1 MAAMRARAVAVEE
14 EYLLVDAGTLRPVPP
29 LRVAA
34 APPAVH
40 DLSDLRAALAAQ
52 RHRTAAAA
60 AADGAVIVAAGTSP
74 FPAEARCGCHVRIAV
89 GSLDEAA
96 ALPERL
102 APWLPVLVALA
113 ANSPF
118 WAGADT
124 GYASFA
130 AQLRDRPRR
139 QVPEQAR
146 ARAQARDRGSEMAI
160 VDVADVALDVDDA
173 VLVAALARALVETAV
188 RQWRDGVAPVPVRPE
203 LTRLATW
210 RASRSGL
217 SGVLI
222 DVTGRQVVPARLLVG
237 RLVRHVRDSLDDA
250 GDADVV
256 DELAAALLARGT
268 GAARQREA
276 HRRRGRLEDVVRFL
290 ADRTLDGA
298 VPGDCAGPLAAAA
311 CP

>member
-1 MAAMRARAVAVEE
+1 V
-14 EYLLVDAGTLRPVPP
+14 
-29 LRVAA
+29 
-34 APPAVH
+34 
-40 DLSDLRAALAAQ
+40 S
-52 RHRTAAAA
+52 
-60 AADGAVIVAAGTSP
+60 
-74 FPAEARCGCHVRIAV
+74 
-89 GSLDEAA
+89 
-96 ALPERL
+96 
-102 APWLPVLVALA
+102 
-113 ANSPF
+113 
-118 WAGADT
+118 
-124 GYASFA
+124 
-130 AQLRDRPRR
+130 
-139 QVPEQAR
+139 
-146 ARAQARDRGSEMAI
+146 
-160 VDVADVALDVDDA
+160 
-173 VLVAALARALVETAV
+173 
-188 RQWRDGVAPVPVRPE
+188 VRPE

-298 VPGDCAGPLAAAA
+298 VPSDCAGPLAAAA

>member
-29 LRVAA
+29 LRVGA

-40 DLSDLRAALAAQ
+40 DLGGLRSALVAQ
-52 RHRTAAAA
+52 RHRTGAAAA
-60 AADGAVIVAAGTSP
+60 AHRALVAAAGTSP
-74 FPAEARCGCHVRIAV
+74 FPADARCGCQVRIAV
-89 GSLDEAA
+89 GSFDEAA

-102 APWLPVLVALA
+102 APWLPVLAALA

-130 AQLRDRPRR
+130 AQLRDAPRR
-139 QVPEQAR
+139 QAQGLVRAKVPEQAR
-146 ARAQARDRGSEMAI
+146 GHDPGRDRGVEVAV

-173 VLVAALARALVETAV
+173 VLVAALARALVDTAV
-188 RQWRDGVAPVPVRPE
+188 RQSRDGVAPMPVRPE
-203 LTRLATW
+203 LIRLATW

-217 SGVLI
+217 SGVLV
-222 DVTGRQVVPARLLVG
+222 DVTARRVVPARVLVG
-237 RLVRHVRDSLDDA
+237 RLLRHVRNSLDDA

-256 DELAAALLARGT
+256 DELVAALLARGT

-276 HRRRGRLEDVVRFL
+276 HRRRGRLEDVVRL
-290 ADRTLDGA
+290 L
-298 VPGDCAGPLAAAA
+298 VDCSVPLAMAA